1 MNIAAGVLLIIAAV
15 INIIGGLGSSV
26 AGAVVNTGADIVGEA
41 STEIGAEAGGEAGAE
56 FAAGGQEVSD
66 GIAEVGAL
74 FHLYGYALYAV
85 AALMIAGSVFLFKKD
100 KAGFV
105 LLVGILCIALELYSL
120 IIIKSGAVPHL
131 NAIGLVAGLLTIIA
145 SRSFSSAAAAA

>member
-15 INIIGGLGSSV
+15 INIIGGLGSNV
-26 AGAVVNTGADIVGEA
+26 VGAVGDAVADGVEGASQGIA
-41 STEIGAEAGGEAGAE
+41 NEAGGEAGAE
-56 FAAGGQEVSD
+56 ISAGGQEVADDIS
-66 GIAEVGAL
+66 EGAAG

-85 AALMIAGSVFLFKKD
+85 AGLMIAGAVFLFKKD

-105 LLVGILCIALELYSL
+105 MLVGILCIALELYSL
-120 IIIKSGAVPHL
+120 IIIKGGAVPHL

-145 SRSFSSAAAAA
+145 SRSFPSAASA